1 MEKEA
6 NSDNVQTRPV
16 QCNGA
21 INLLLVLG
29 PEQSPVW
36 SLAADTRGEP
46 DWTSLAH
53 LVVTQSIYMHVIGN
67 IVYVYKREEV
77 DTQLS
82 GIETV

>member
-1 MEKEA
+1 MEKEE

-21 INLLLVLG
+21 INLVLVPGLRSGVWPQIHGGNQTGPALLTLLL
-29 PEQSPVW
+29 QSM
-36 SLAADTRGEP
+36 
-46 DWTSLAH
+46 
-53 LVVTQSIYMHVIGN
+53 YMHVIGN
-67 IVYVYKREEV
+67 NVYVYKREEV

>member
-1 MEKEA
+1 M
-6 NSDNVQTRPV
+6 SRRD
-16 QCNGA
+16 QCSSSSTLQGNAA
-21 INLLLVLG
+21 INLVLVPGLRSG
-29 PEQSPVW
+29 VW
-36 SLAADTRGEP
+36 PPDTRGNQTGP
-46 DWTSLAH
+46 WTSLAH

>member
-1 MEKEA
+1 M
-6 NSDNVQTRPV
+6 SRRD
-16 QCNGA
+16 QCSVMVPS
-21 INLLLVLG
+21 ILSS
-29 PEQSPVW
+29 SPV
-36 SLAADTRGEP
+36 SGLESGRRYSGEP

-53 LVVTQSIYMHVIGN
+53 LVVTQSMYMHVIGN

>member
-21 INLLLVLG
+21 INLVLV
-29 PEQSPVW
+29 PS
-36 SLAADTRGEP
+36 
-46 DWTSLAH
+46 WTSLRSGVWPQIHGGNQTGPA
-53 LVVTQSIYMHVIGN
+53 LLTLLLQSMYMHVIGN